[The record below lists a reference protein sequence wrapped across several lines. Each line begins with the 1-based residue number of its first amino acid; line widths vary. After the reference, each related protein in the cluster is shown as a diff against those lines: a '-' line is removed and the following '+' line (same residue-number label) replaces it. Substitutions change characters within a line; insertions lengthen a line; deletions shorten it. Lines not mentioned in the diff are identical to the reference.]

1 MKNDFLQEIIVSL
14 VFIVLL
20 VLLLNP
26 FNFWM
31 PTNMLMVMLV
41 GLIIVFTLFASFVW
55 RENAKDERELL
66 HRMFAGRVA
75 YLVGTGTL
83 VLAIII
89 QCFLHQLDPWLVLV
103 LVLMVLAKI
112 VGIMYSRAKN

>member
-1 MKNDFLQEIIVSL
+1 MKNNFLQEVLVSL
-14 VFIVLL
+14 ALIILL

-31 PTNMLMVMLV
+31 PTNMLMVILV
-41 GLIIVFTLFASFVW
+41 GLIVVFALFTSFVW

-66 HRMFAGRVA
+66 HRMFAGRLA

-89 QCFLHQLDPWLVLV
+89 QCFWHQLDPWLVLV
-103 LVLMVLAKI
+103 LVLMILAKI
-112 VGIMYSRAKN
+112 SGIMYSRAKN